1 MSGWVAYGI
10 EKCEQ
15 CGEFFT
21 WNHQYFP
28 AIHND
33 CRICRICL
41 EKNSEKLED
50 HRRVKKISGHLLG
63 IQT

>member
-15 CGEFFT
+15 CGEFST

-28 AIHND
+28 AIQNGG
-33 CRICRICL
+33 RICRICL
-41 EKNSEKLED
+41 EKNLEKSKNNKRTE
-50 HRRVKKISGHLLG
+50 KISNYSIGTQ
-63 IQT
+63 I